1 MQEMK
6 GADLS
11 LKMKKTDI
19 GVVVFMYAVCGF
31 FYYHMTKLKAASQ
44 TYPRF
49 TIILLFGL
57 TTLYLIQ
64 MIVAAKKFGVESG
77 VDTVFKDFQ
86 PLQFFVYLCATIL
99 YLVCIHLFGF
109 YIPTVIFM
117 AAIMLY
123 LKVPPL
129 YACITIVVIVA
140 LIYFAF
146 QRFLGVKLPVGTVI
160 KALQK

>member
-1 MQEMK
+1 M
-6 GADLS
+6 
-11 LKMKKTDI
+11 KMKKTDI

-31 FYYHMTKLKAASQ
+31 FYYHMTKLKASSQ

-64 MIVAAKKFGVESG
+64 MLVAAKKYGVESG
-77 VDTVFKDFQ
+77 ADEVFKDFQ
-86 PLQFFVYLCATIL
+86 PAQFFVCLFATIL
-99 YLVCIHLFGF
+99 YLVAIYFFGF
-109 YIPTVIFM
+109 YIPTVVFM
-117 AAIMLY
+117 AAVLLY

-129 YACITIVVIVA
+129 YAAIAIVVIVG

-146 QRFLGVKLPVGTVI
+146 QKFLGVKLPVGTVM
-160 KALQK
+160 KALNK

>member
-1 MQEMK
+1 M
-6 GADLS
+6 LS
-11 LKMKKTDI
+11 AL
-19 GVVVFMYAVCGF
+19 GWYHLHAF
-31 FYYHMTKLKAASQ
+31 FYYHMTKLKASSQ

-64 MIVAAKKFGVESG
+64 MIVAAKKYGVESG

-86 PLQFFVYLCATIL
+86 PAQFFVCLCATIL

-109 YIPTVIFM
+109 YIPTVVFM
-117 AAIMLY
+117 AVVLLY
-123 LKVPPL
+123 LRVPPL
-129 YACITIVVIVA
+129 YAAIAVVVIVA

-146 QRFLGVKLPVGTVI
+146 QKFLGVKLPAGTLL
-160 KALQK
+160 KALKK

>member
-1 MQEMK
+1 M
-6 GADLS
+6 
-11 LKMKKTDI
+11 KMKKTDI
-19 GVVVFMYAVCGF
+19 GLVLFMYIVCGF
-31 FYYHMTKLKAASQ
+31 FYYHMTKLKASSQ

-64 MIVAAKKFGVESG
+64 MIVAAKRYGVESG
-77 VDTVFKDFQ
+77 VDEVFKDFQ
-86 PLQFFVYLCATIL
+86 PVQFFVCLIATIL
-99 YLVCIHLFGF
+99 YLVGIYFFGF

-117 AAIMLY
+117 AVVLLY

-129 YACITIVVIVA
+129 YAAIAVVVIIA

-146 QRFLGVKLPVGTVI
+146 QKFLGVKLPVGTVM
-160 KALQK
+160 KALKK

>member
-1 MQEMK
+1 
-6 GADLS
+6 
-11 LKMKKTDI
+11 MKKTDI

-31 FYYHMTKLKAASQ
+31 FYYHTTKLKASSQ

-57 TTLYLIQ
+57 TTLYLVQ
-64 MIVAAKKFGVESG
+64 MIVQAKKYGVESG
-77 VDTVFKDFQ
+77 VDEVFKDFQ
-86 PLQFFVYLCATIL
+86 PKQFFFCLSATIL
-99 YLVCIHLFGF
+99 YLVGIYFFGF

-117 AAIMLY
+117 AAVLLY
-123 LKVPPL
+123 LRVPPL
-129 YACITIVVIVA
+129 HAAISVVVIVA

-146 QRFLGVKLPVGTVI
+146 QKFLGVKLPVGSVI